1 MLHGNILEMFGD
13 ITAYCYLFLTR
24 SLNFIT
30 SCKKKIFFLYQLK
43 PFHHNPT
50 GEKKNPIMDTFLNF
64 QECKIIEDLQMTPLA
79 KFIIVTQTIL
89 IFNSF
94 LSTKEPLNLQEK
106 K

>member
-1 MLHGNILEMFGD
+1 MV
-13 ITAYCYLFLTR
+13 
-24 SLNFIT
+24 
-30 SCKKKIFFLYQLK
+30 
-43 PFHHNPT
+43 
-50 GEKKNPIMDTFLNF
+50 TFLNF

-106 K
+106 KIKSMHENGILAK

>member
-1 MLHGNILEMFGD
+1 MV
-13 ITAYCYLFLTR
+13 
-24 SLNFIT
+24 
-30 SCKKKIFFLYQLK
+30 
-43 PFHHNPT
+43 
-50 GEKKNPIMDTFLNF
+50 TFLNF

-106 K
+106 NKNKINA

>member
-1 MLHGNILEMFGD
+1 MF
-13 ITAYCYLFLTR
+13 IPAKAISSQPNR
-24 SLNFIT
+24 R
-30 SCKKKIFFLYQLK
+30 
-43 PFHHNPT
+43 
-50 GEKKNPIMDTFLNF
+50 KKNPIMDTFLNF

-106 K
+106 NKNKINA